1 MISEIIKV
9 IILSFS
15 SVIILFLLT
24 KIIGSREISQLSMFD
39 YINSITIGSIAAE
52 MAINVESNFLHTLTA
67 MIIYTIMILLFAFL
81 SNKSV
86 ILRRYINGTSLILY
100 NNGMLYKQNFKK
112 AKLDLNEFLISC
124 RNKGYFNL
132 ADINTAILEPN
143 GQISII
149 PIASEDAVKNK
160 NLNINSEQEEFTYNV
175 ILDGKIIEKNLSAS
189 GKNMNWLNK
198 KLKEQKISDINDIFL
213 ATCDKDS
220 NLSIYLKKA
229 KIPSYLV

>member
-124 RNKGYFNL
+124 RN
-132 ADINTAILEPN
+132 DILI
-143 GQISII
+143 
-149 PIASEDAVKNK
+149 
-160 NLNINSEQEEFTYNV
+160 
-175 ILDGKIIEKNLSAS
+175 
-189 GKNMNWLNK
+189 
-198 KLKEQKISDINDIFL
+198 
-213 ATCDKDS
+213 
-220 NLSIYLKKA
+220 
-229 KIPSYLV
+229 

>member
-1 MISEIIKV
+1 MQKW
-9 IILSFS
+9 
-15 SVIILFLLT
+15 
-24 KIIGSREISQLSMFD
+24 
-39 YINSITIGSIAAE
+39 
-52 MAINVESNFLHTLTA
+52 
-67 MIIYTIMILLFAFL
+67 
-81 SNKSV
+81 
-86 ILRRYINGTSLILY
+86 
-100 NNGMLYKQNFKK
+100 
-112 AKLDLNEFLISC
+112 
-124 RNKGYFNL
+124 YFNL

-149 PIASEDAVKNK
+149 PIASEDVVKNK
-160 NLNINSEQEEFTYNV
+160 NLNINTEQEEFTYNV

>member
-1 MISEIIKV
+1 MSEIIKV

>member
-1 MISEIIKV
+1 MSEILKV

-15 SVIILFLLT
+15 SVFILFILT
-24 KIIGSREISQLSMFD
+24 KVIGSREISQLSMFD

-52 MAINVESNFLHTLTA
+52 MATDLDENFVYPLIA
-67 MIIYTIMILLFAFL
+67 MIVYTIMILLFAFL
-81 SNKSV
+81 SSKS
-86 ILRRYINGTSLILY
+86 ITLRRYINGTSLVLY

-112 AKLDLNEFLISC
+112 AKLDINEFLISC

-132 ADINTAILEPN
+132 AEIHTAILEPN

-149 PIASEDAVKNK
+149 PVVSEDVVKNK
-160 NLNINSEQEEFTYNV
+160 DLNTNAEQEEFTYNV

-189 GKNMNWLNK
+189 GKNMNWLNN

-213 ATCDKDS
+213 ATCDKNN

-229 KIPSYLV
+229 KIASYLV

>member
-1 MISEIIKV
+1 MSEILKV

-15 SVIILFLLT
+15 SVFILFILT
-24 KIIGSREISQLSMFD
+24 KVIGSREISQLSMFD

-52 MAINVESNFLHTLTA
+52 MATDLDENFVYPLIA
-67 MIIYTIMILLFAFL
+67 MIVYTIMILLFAFL
-81 SNKSV
+81 SSKS
-86 ILRRYINGTSLILY
+86 ITLRRYINGTSLVLY

-112 AKLDLNEFLISC
+112 AKLDINEFLISC

-132 ADINTAILEPN
+132 AEIHTAILEPN

-149 PIASEDAVKNK
+149 PVASENVVKNK
-160 NLNINSEQEEFTYNV
+160 DLNTNAEQEEFTYNV

-189 GKNMNWLNK
+189 GKNMNWLNN
-198 KLKEQKISDINDIFL
+198 KLKEQKISDINDVFL
-213 ATCDKDS
+213 ATCDKNN

-229 KIPSYLV
+229 KIASYLV